1 MILTVLQSLSSHAGD
16 DLEGFLA
23 SEGEAEV
30 RPPVKRRRM
39 QKSGQQRTARAK
51 LDWSDSSCESH
62 GKISSHEPAV
72 KNATHTPHGRAD
84 EADASGTNSVLL
96 FA

>member
-1 MILTVLQSLSSHAGD
+1 VFESWSSRAGD

-23 SEGEAEV
+23 SESEEEEGPSA
-30 RPPVKRRRM
+30 KRSHT

-51 LDWSDSSCESH
+51 LDWSDSSSESH

>member
-1 MILTVLQSLSSHAGD
+1 VFESWSSRAGD

-23 SEGEAEV
+23 SESEEEEGPSA
-30 RPPVKRRRM
+30 KRSHT

-51 LDWSDSSCESH
+51 LDWSDSSSESH
-62 GKISSHEPAV
+62 GKNSSHKLAV
-72 KNATHTPHGRAD
+72 KDATHTPHGGVVED
-84 EADASGTNSVLL
+84 DASGTNSVLL